1 MNPNFFKKF
10 FVPSRYWL
18 FSSVYYLHI
27 KKCKSKN
34 VFCSWNETNHHIHKI
49 RIGIVGEMI
58 RMEDKKEK
66 VKLRFR
72 FHHSHSKDG
81 KTAEEII
88 QSLVDSTIKRVLAEN
103 EKKYYN
109 RLKEHTS

>member
-1 MNPNFFKKF
+1 
-10 FVPSRYWL
+10 
-18 FSSVYYLHI
+18 
-27 KKCKSKN
+27 
-34 VFCSWNETNHHIHKI
+34 
-49 RIGIVGEMI
+49 
-58 RMEDKKEK
+58 MEDKKEK